1 MKIILSVFISF
12 LLVMPHLAGMVFAN
26 QRDFIIKVGVMK
38 PATLTKDRLWET
50 TVLTMDPSRR
60 PGFCFIVDP
69 PNTTPYDIY
78 SISYLPKKPENL
90 TGNFQGMELSR
101 AVRGIKS
108 PERHVNGI
116 RPFCFHFDHGDPI
129 GKYVI
134 EVFINNT
141 LKATLNLDIVPLNS
155 NSPLDQP

>member
-1 MKIILSVFISF
+1 MKILLSVFFSF
-12 LLVMPHLAGMVFAN
+12 LLVMSHLAGLVLAD

-38 PATLTKDRLWET
+38 PTTPTKGRLWET
-50 TVLTMDPSRR
+50 TELTMDPSRR

-78 SISYLPKKPENL
+78 SISYLPEKPENL
-90 TGNFQGMELSR
+90 TGDFQGMELSK

-134 EVFINNT
+134 KIFINNT
-141 LKATLNLDIVPLNS
+141 LQTSLNLDVVPPKS
-155 NSPLDQP
+155 NPPNNEP